1 MIIIICML
9 RLRKGQISNKQ
20 MVFNIMA
27 GAAITFSFQILGQ
40 VLLYTVPDGKMLKN
54 GINTAKPFVKV
65 LGNAIGI
72 FKAFDYAKPG
82 IARIIDVI
90 IKTPGNLIDLYK
102 YMISKTYYAL
112 KLSLKNQESA
122 TMTAIMQ
129 AFGLRVQYIPLKE
142 FEGIIEETAGPL
154 QQASNYAYF
163 YAGPIIS
170 LSIVLRRALRD
181 LPGAYG
187 QAFENQL
194 QPTRSLPNN
203 TNSRRNAS
211 VFSAEVYKYETAL
224 MSKLNMDC
232 SNKFLSIVSSNPF
245 IYEEYLEQRKTNESA
260 VFDYLAELIIYNDK
274 EILS

>member
-1 MIIIICML
+1 
-9 RLRKGQISNKQ
+9 
-20 MVFNIMA
+20 
-27 GAAITFSFQILGQ
+27 
-40 VLLYTVPDGKMLKN
+40 MLKN
-54 GINTAKPFVKV
+54 GINTVKPFVKV
-65 LGNAIGI
+65 LGNAIGL

-102 YMISKTYYAL
+102 YMIAETYNAL
-112 KLSLKNQESA
+112 QLSLKNQESA
-122 TMTAIMQ
+122 ATTALMQ
-129 AFGLRVQYIPLKE
+129 ALGMRVQSIPLNE

-181 LPGAYG
+181 LPGDYG
-187 QAFENQL
+187 EAFENQL
-194 QPTRSLPNN
+194 QPTRSLPIN

-224 MSKLNMDC
+224 MSMLTMDC
-232 SNKFLSIVSSNPF
+232 SNKFLSILSSNPF
-245 IYEEYLEQRKTNESA
+245 MYEEYLEQRKTNDNT
-260 VFDYLAELIIYNDK
+260 VLVYLADLITYNNL
-274 EILS
+274 EILHVLL